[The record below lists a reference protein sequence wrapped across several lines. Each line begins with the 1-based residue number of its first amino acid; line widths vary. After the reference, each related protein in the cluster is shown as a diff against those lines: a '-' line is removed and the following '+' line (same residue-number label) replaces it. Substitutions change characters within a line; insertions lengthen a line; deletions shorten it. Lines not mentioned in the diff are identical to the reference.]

1 MVSLNY
7 LISMNL
13 GRFLRAVSLVV
24 GFSLPVTPAFAAE
37 ADLSWT
43 DLSQEYDGQLKSPL
57 VTTEPPNLE
66 VTLEYFPRSNSEVL
80 FQRIPE
86 IDQPSYPSYG
96 LNGKSDIGLGDLVDL
111 EIDNQRLESVD
122 VEMVNFAQA
131 ASWPQLAGDNPK
143 GYFHPLTLTI
153 YRVLGDD
160 LFLVTEKTQD
170 VLIPWRPATLDDG
183 GEYPYG
189 GRAFRARFNF
199 TEEKFLAGN
208 LALVIS
214 YNTNQGGPAPL
225 GVAGPYDSLNVALND
240 DTPLVGSDDNPSRVI
255 RQTASRIYQ
264 SGAFGK
270 MAPMFVVRGFLASP
284 ATGQPIEAGGYLVR
298 ATVNDGDFTAEAY
311 ENFEITPQEVEL
323 DLLGVR
329 QVADGSPKTIEVADI
344 PEGSSVEVVFAKRDD
359 LPVEEGLYSFFV
371 RLSGGNFFGSRSG
384 VMRLVAEED
393 TSPPVIT
400 LTGSALVTI
409 EAGSEYA
416 DAGATAT
423 DAVDGAIAV
432 AVDNKVNTQ
441 LPGSYLVSF
450 TATDAAGN
458 AAVEVARTVI
468 VQDTLLPVITL
479 TGSASVTIEAGAEYL
494 DAGATATDTLDGAI
508 AVVVDNKVNTQVPGS
523 YLVSFTAM
531 DAAGNAAVEVT
542 RTVIVEDT
550 SPPVIT
556 LIGSAS
562 VTIEAG
568 AEYTDAGATAIDTL
582 DGAIAVVVDNKV
594 NAQVPG
600 SYLVSFT
607 ATDAAGNAAVEVTRT
622 VIVEDTSPPVI
633 TLTGS
638 ASVTIEAGAEYTD
651 PGATASDTVDGAIQV
666 EVDNKVNSQ
675 VPGSYLVSFTAT
687 DAAGNAA
694 AEVTR
699 AVIVE
704 DTSPPVVTLIGSAS
718 VTIEAGS
725 EYADA
730 GATAFDTV
738 DGTISVVVDNK
749 VNAQVPG
756 SYLVS
761 FTATDAAGNAAVEV
775 TRTVIVEETNTLPL
789 VVTSISTAANG
800 DVSLTWN
807 SREGQTYAIL
817 AKDDLNESDISLW
830 DEIDGSI
837 ESQGASTTAVISSE
851 VVHSITDIGKIFF
864 RVRKQR

>member
-1 MVSLNY
+1 M
-7 LISMNL
+7 
-13 GRFLRAVSLVV
+13 SLVA
-24 GFSLPVTPAFAAE
+24 GFSLHITPAFAAE

-43 DLSQEYDGQLKSPL
+43 HLSYEYDGQLRSPA
-57 VTTEPPNLE
+57 VTTDPPDLD
-66 VTLEYFPRSNSEVL
+66 VTLEYFPRSNSEIL
-80 FQRIPE
+80 FQRIPS

-122 VEMVNFAQA
+122 VVMVNFAQA
-131 ASWPQLAGDNPK
+131 ASWPQLAEENSE

-189 GRAFRARFNF
+189 GKAFRARFNF
-199 TEEKFLAGN
+199 TKEKFLAGN

-225 GVAGPYDSLNVALND
+225 GVAGPYDGLNVAVND
-240 DTPLVGSDDNPSRVI
+240 DTPLVGSDDNPSRVV

-264 SGAFGK
+264 SGAFGAR
-270 MAPMFVVRGFLASP
+270 APMFVVRGFPASP

-298 ATVNDGDFTAEAY
+298 ATVDDGDFTAEVY

-329 QVADGSPKTIEVADI
+329 QVVDGSPKTIEVVEI

-359 LPVEEGLYSFFV
+359 LPVEEGLYPFFV

-384 VMRLVAEED
+384 VMLLVAEED

-400 LTGSALVTI
+400 LTGSASVTT
-409 EAGSEYA
+409 EAGSDYT
-416 DAGATAT
+416 DAGATAF
-423 DAVDGAIAV
+423 DAV
-432 AVDNKVNTQ
+432 
-441 LPGSYLVSF
+441 
-450 TATDAAGN
+450 
-458 AAVEVARTVI
+458 
-468 VQDTLLPVITL
+468 
-479 TGSASVTIEAGAEYL
+479 
-494 DAGATATDTLDGAI
+494 DGAI
-508 AVVVDNKVNTQVPGS
+508 AVVVDNTVNSQVPGS
-523 YLVSFTAM
+523 YLVSFAAT

-556 LIGSAS
+556 LTSSASVTIEAGSDYIDAGATATDAVDGAITVEVDNKVNAQVPGSYLVSFTATDAAGNAAVEVTRTVIVEDTSLPVITLTGSAS

-568 AEYTDAGATAIDTL
+568 ADYIDAGATASDSL

-622 VIVEDTSPPVI
+622 VIVE
-633 TLTGS
+633 
-638 ASVTIEAGAEYTD
+638 
-651 PGATASDTVDGAIQV
+651 
-666 EVDNKVNSQ
+666 
-675 VPGSYLVSFTAT
+675 
-687 DAAGNAA
+687 
-694 AEVTR
+694 
-699 AVIVE
+699 
-704 DTSPPVVTLIGSAS
+704 
-718 VTIEAGS
+718 
-725 EYADA
+725 
-730 GATAFDTV
+730 
-738 DGTISVVVDNK
+738 
-749 VNAQVPG
+749 
-756 SYLVS
+756 
-761 FTATDAAGNAAVEV
+761 
-775 TRTVIVEETNTLPL
+775 ETNNLPL
-789 VVTSISTAANG
+789 VITSISTAANG
-800 DVSLTWN
+800 DVLLTWN

-817 AKDDLNESDISLW
+817 ANEDLNESDTSLW
-830 DEIDGSI
+830 DELHGSI
-837 ESQGASTTAVISSE
+837 ESQGASTTAVISS
-851 VVHSITDIGKIFF
+851 VAINSITDTGKIFF
-864 RVRKQR
+864 RVRRRR